1 MRDQIHVK
9 IEGVEKAV
17 FNFKQLEKQKQAD
30 AQKEL
35 KKAAQ
40 TIRKNAKA
48 NVLSKG
54 LVNTGELSKNI
65 RTRKAG
71 DYSYRVYVPKRIFY
85 ARFWE
90 LGTKRNPAKPFL
102 FPAYNIQ
109 KPELLAKLAA
119 MLKKGVK

>member
-1 MRDQIHVK
+1 MKDRIHVK

-17 FNFKQLEKQKQAD
+17 FNFNKLEKEKKAE
-30 AQKEL
+30 AQNEL
-35 KKAAQ
+35 KKSAQ
-40 TIRKNAKA
+40 AIRKAAKA
-48 NVLSKG
+48 NVVSKG
-54 LVNTGELSKNI
+54 LVNTGALQKNI
-65 RTRKAG
+65 RTRKVD
-71 DYSYRVYVPKRIFY
+71 DYSYRVYVPKKIFY

-119 MLKKGVK
+119 MLKKGV

>member
-1 MRDQIHVK
+1 MKDRIHVK

-17 FNFKQLEKQKQAD
+17 FNFNKLEKEKKAE

-35 KKAAQ
+35 KKSAQ
-40 TIRKNAKA
+40 AIRKAAKA
-48 NVLSKG
+48 NVASKG
-54 LVNTGELSKNI
+54 LINTGALQKNI
-65 RTRKAG
+65 RTRKVD
-71 DYSYRVYVPKRIFY
+71 DYSYRVYVPKKIFY

-119 MLKKGVK
+119 MLKKGV